1 MSRRMHSFI
10 AGMCQ
15 HVLPGYLEPLVF
27 PDVQLRAVDSVAV
40 VEWVRI
46 VSVYIILRIVS
57 CIQKCE
63 ERVDI
68 YLKQD
73 RWSARF

>member
-1 MSRRMHSFI
+1 MHSFI
-10 AGMCQ
+10 AGMCK
-15 HVLPGYLEPLVF
+15 HILPGYLELLVF
-27 PDVQLRAVDSVAV
+27 RRPDVQLRAVDSVAD

-73 RWSARF
+73 R